1 VQVVIS
7 IAWQA
12 DSTRGNGKKMRRL
25 VIPLLVAVALL
36 VGAAGPACA
45 QGVDPCPRPAQGS
58 VVTPPPELRS
68 QNGTLDVTFN
78 YYEALD
84 AAGHTVFCFA
94 TPDGVESPTL
104 RIHPGDTLNISLT
117 NLNPPAPP
125 GSPTEI
131 ISNAS
136 NVCGDMTMTITS
148 VNMHFHGT
156 NTSPDCHSDQVV
168 HTIVNSG
175 ETFQYS
181 VTFPKDEP
189 PGLYWYHPH
198 VHGIAEAAVQG
209 GASGAIVVEG
219 IADIQP
225 AVAGLPERIL
235 LIRDMPRFTFLTT
248 SAPSTQAGSPPPWDI
263 SVNYVPVIYQQLA
276 TPHYTPA
283 IIKMQAGAREFW
295 RVANASADT
304 IVDLELQYDG
314 VNQPLEIV
322 ALDGV
327 PTGSQDGTRVGK
339 PVAMTHILLPP
350 AGRAEFIMTGPSAS
364 VASATLFTLAPDNGP
379 GGEVYPPTRPLANI
393 QTAPPSADLPIVP
406 APRTP
411 NPQRFEGLADATPS
425 ASRTLYFSEVLLDP
439 NNPES
444 PTNFFITVDGAT
456 PTLFDPNLPPA
467 IVTTQGSVEDW
478 TIENRTNEAHEFHM
492 HQIHFLVEAEDGV
505 VVPPDQRQFHDTI
518 QVPFWTGKG
527 PYPSVTLRMDFRGP
541 DIGDFVYHCHILAH
555 EDAGMMAI
563 ARVLPAASAST
574 QLVSAV
580 LPQSRSVQVG
590 AAATTFATLDNFGT
604 ATGSACRVAPQTSVP
619 ESFFFQTTDPL
630 TNMPTGVPNAPID
643 IGAGQSQSFV
653 LGLTPSAAFAPTDVA
668 FNFSCANAAAAPSLV
683 GVNTLNLSASTTP
696 VPDIVVLAASSDPGY
711 VDIPGATGTGFF
723 AVATDDLGAGAAIT
737 VSVDTGTSSLPVNLA
752 VCQTDPNSGACLA
765 SPAVN
770 IVTTIAANA
779 TPSFGVFVTG
789 SGAVSDS
796 PGVNRVF
803 VRFTDT
809 GGVLRGE
816 TSIAVRTQ

>member
-1 VQVVIS
+1 
-7 IAWQA
+7 
-12 DSTRGNGKKMRRL
+12 M
-25 VIPLLVAVALL
+25 
-36 VGAAGPACA
+36 
-45 QGVDPCPRPAQGS
+45 
-58 VVTPPPELRS
+58 
-68 QNGTLDVTFN
+68 TFD
-78 YYEALD
+78 YYEALNS
-84 AAGHTVFCFA
+84 ASHTVFCFA
-94 TPDGVESPTL
+94 TPDGVASPTL
-104 RIHPGDTLNISLT
+104 RVHPGDTLNISLT
-117 NLNPPAPP
+117 NANPPAPP
-125 GSPTEI
+125 GSPSEF
-131 ISNAS
+131 ISNTS

-156 NTSPDCHSDQVV
+156 NTSPACHSDEVI
-168 HTIVNSG
+168 HTLVNSG

-181 VTFPKDEP
+181 VKFPKDEP

-198 VHGIAEAAVQG
+198 VHGLAEAAVQG

-219 IADIQP
+219 IANIQP
-225 AVAGLPERIL
+225 AAAGLPERIL
-235 LIRDMPRFTFLTT
+235 LIRDIPRVTIPTT
-248 SAPSTQAGSPPPWDI
+248 SPPNTRAGAPPPWDI
-263 SVNYVPVIYQQLA
+263 SLNYVPIVYQPLA
-276 TPHYTPA
+276 TPTYTPA
-283 IIKMQAGAREFW
+283 VIKMQPGAQEFW

-304 IVDLELQYDG
+304 IVDLQLQYDG
-314 VNQPLEIV
+314 VNQPLEVV

-327 PTGSQDGTRVGK
+327 PTGSQDGTRQGK
-339 PVAMTHILLPP
+339 PITMTHILIPP
-350 AGRAEFIMTGPSAS
+350 AGRAEFIMTGPSTS

-379 GGEVYPPTRPLANI
+379 GGETYPPIRPLAKI
-393 QTAPPSADLPIVP
+393 EADSPAADLPVVP
-406 APRTP
+406 ASRTP
-411 NPQRFEGLADATPS
+411 NAQRFEGLADAIPS

-439 NNPES
+439 NLPEG

-492 HQIHFLVEAEDGV
+492 HQIHFLVEAENGV
-505 VVPPDQRQFHDTI
+505 PVPPDQRQFRDTI
-518 QVPFWTGKG
+518 QVPFWTGTG
-527 PYPSVTLRMDFRGP
+527 PYPSVTLRMDFRGM

-574 QLVSAV
+574 QLVAAV

-590 AAATTFATLDNFGT
+590 AAATTFATLDNFGA
-604 ATGSACRVAPQTSVP
+604 ATGSACMVAPQTSVP
-619 ESFFFQTTDPL
+619 ATFFFQTIDPL
-630 TNMPTGVPNAPID
+630 TNLLTGVPNAPID
-643 IGAGQSQSFV
+643 IGAGQSQSLI
-653 LGLTPSAAFAPTDVA
+653 LGLTPSAPFAPTDVA
-668 FNFSCANAAAAPSLV
+668 FNFSCANAPAAPSLV

-711 VDIPGATGTGFF
+711 VDIPGAMGTGFF

-737 VSVDTGTSSLPVNLA
+737 VSVDTGTSSLSVNLA

-770 IVTTIAANA
+770 VVTTIAANA
-779 TPSFGVFVTG
+779 TPSFAVFVTG
-789 SGAVSDS
+789 SGVVSDS

-803 VRFTDT
+803 VRFTDA